1 MSGSNKGD
9 IKAIERADLP
19 DVSAIGIKIF
29 CYLCENHGVT
39 ISRIAKDLSLAES
52 MVRRALS
59 ELGEEVGEGLSI
71 VDGSGFVRL
80 TALGCRIRDG

>member
-9 IKAIERADLP
+9 IKAIKRADLP
-19 DVSAIGIKIF
+19 DVSATGIKIF
-29 CYLCENHGVT
+29 CYLCEDHGVT

-80 TALGCRIRDG
+80 TDLGCRIRDG

>member
-1 MSGSNKGD
+1 MSGPNKGD
-9 IKAIERADLP
+9 VKAIEGADLP
-19 DVSAIGIKIF
+19 DVSATGIKIF

-59 ELGEEVGEGLSI
+59 ELGEEVGKGLSI
-71 VDGSGFVRL
+71 VDGSGLVRL
-80 TALGCRIRDG
+80 TDLGCRIRDG